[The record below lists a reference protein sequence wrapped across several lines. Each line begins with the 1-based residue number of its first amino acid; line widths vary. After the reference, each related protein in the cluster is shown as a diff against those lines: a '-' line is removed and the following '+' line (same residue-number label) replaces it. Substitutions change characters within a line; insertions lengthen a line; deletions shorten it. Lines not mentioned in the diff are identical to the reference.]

1 MLSLEEARDRLLAAV
16 RSVTERETVPLRDG
30 LDRILA
36 EDLLADRAVPPAD
49 NSAMDGYALRCAD
62 CRRKA
67 HWRWPAP
74 PRRGRPSRGH
84 CRRGSVCAL

>member
-1 MLSLEEARDRLLAAV
+1 MVPGSEACKPKPPKPSSPLASVCTV
-16 RSVTERETVPLRDG
+16 RVPLLDG

-62 CRRKA
+62 
-67 HWRWPAP
+67 WPAE
-74 PRRGRPSRGH
+74 G
-84 CRRGSVCAL
+84 

>member
-49 NSAMDGYALRCAD
+49 NSAMDG
-62 CRRKA
+62 
-67 HWRWPAP
+67 
-74 PRRGRPSRGH
+74 
-84 CRRGSVCAL
+84 